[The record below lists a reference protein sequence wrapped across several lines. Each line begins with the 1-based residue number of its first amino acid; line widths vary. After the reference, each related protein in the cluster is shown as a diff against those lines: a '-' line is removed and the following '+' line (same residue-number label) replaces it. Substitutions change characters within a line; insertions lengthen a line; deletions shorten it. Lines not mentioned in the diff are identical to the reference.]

1 MKSEAPSHDRGATR
15 DESQRTT
22 RFTVALFV
30 IAELLCTGA
39 LIAWLVL

>member
-1 MKSEAPSHDRGATR
+1 MKSEAPSQDRPATR
-15 DESQRTT
+15 DESERTS
-22 RFTVALFV
+22 RLTVAVFV